1 MGMIWLNLHHR
12 PCHLLRRRTF
22 AFAWYPR
29 HTRPLH
35 EFALNTSLREQQN
48 SHESM
53 VHLSKQHMIVE
64 DKRGDTLFYI
74 DVHGLYI
81 SVFSQTK
88 HNLNILEHDIFYLC
102 MHVCITTRLW
112 IRSVSTIHD
121 VCLGK
126 SILKAQFPCHL
137 EEGPNQS
144 HNDTWHTY
152 STMHIGIKYKLGYRG
167 TSMYMTVYDGW
178 KSYPI

>member
-88 HNLNILEHDIFYLC
+88 HKLNILEHDIFYLC
-102 MHVCITTRLW
+102 MHVCMYHYATLNTKCQYYTWCMLRQVYTESSI
-112 IRSVSTIHD
+112 SVSFRRRAQ
-121 VCLGK
+121 
-126 SILKAQFPCHL
+126 SITQRYMAHL
-137 EEGPNQS
+137 L
-144 HNDTWHTY
+144 HHAHRDK
-152 STMHIGIKYKLGYRG
+152 I
-167 TSMYMTVYDGW
+167 
-178 KSYPI
+178 